1 MSRVL
6 GLIAGVILI
15 LSSAAHS
22 LMGWKALGAQL
33 AQTNA
38 PAELIRGLR
47 IGWHFGGACL
57 FTFGIV
63 VLMIFIHRI
72 QTLPAFAIGVLYVVF
87 GAWAMVVS
95 GFDPFFVIFVVPG
108 VLLLI
113 AAWPR

>member
-6 GLIAGVILI
+6 GIIAGVILI

-33 AQTNA
+33 ARTNA
-38 PAELIRGLR
+38 SADLINGLR
-47 IGWHFGGACL
+47 IGWQFGGACML
-57 FTFGIV
+57 TFGIV
-63 VLMIFIHRI
+63 VLMIFIHRLHP
-72 QTLPAFAIGVLYVVF
+72 LPARAIGVLYVAF

-95 GFDPFFVIFVVPG
+95 GFDPFFLNFIVPG